1 MLTVAKFERMRRD
14 ISVKAVS
21 EQTGIDAAR
30 YRNFERGDR
39 SRYLT
44 NDELLGVSACIG
56 VPRAMIADDRGAPL
70 MMA

>member
-1 MLTVAKFERMRRD
+1 MLTVAGFERMRRD

-21 EQTGIDAAR
+21 EQAGIDAAR

-44 NDELLGVSACIG
+44 SDELVGVSACIG

>member
-30 YRNFERGDR
+30 YRNFERG
-39 SRYLT
+39 
-44 NDELLGVSACIG
+44 IG
-56 VPRAMIADDRGAPL
+56 VAT
-70 MMA
+70 